1 MKLTNQTTR
10 INYSCVRAQFGILL
24 TETRQTL
31 PATPPQEMMLVGLA
45 GGEKRLCTLKWQMHI
60 ALMFVA
66 HWLLGTGSP
75 DHVFEILSN

>member
-45 GGEKRLCTLKWQMHI
+45 GGEKRLCTLK
-60 ALMFVA
+60 
-66 HWLLGTGSP
+66 
-75 DHVFEILSN
+75 